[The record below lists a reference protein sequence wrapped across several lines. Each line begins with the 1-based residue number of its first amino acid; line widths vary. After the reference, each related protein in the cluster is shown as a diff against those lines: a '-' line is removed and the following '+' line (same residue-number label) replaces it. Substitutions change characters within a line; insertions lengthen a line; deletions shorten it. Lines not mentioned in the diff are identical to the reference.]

1 MAFGV
6 SASSFPNTSWMNVT
20 EPISSAGRFS
30 GSANKGGSMF
40 GPLSPLTA
48 GFGFASAG
56 FGALAG
62 FGAERRLAET
72 ANAQAQ
78 AAADQL
84 KWNVQQG
91 RDIAKFGEGGNVGAR
106 VAQGTW
112 MPDLE
117 LGRQMFSKKFEL
129 GPLAEM
135 ESATLSDRA
144 RRGVAL
150 GSSLEAREQNQRA
163 NREALKASLAE
174 KEAAMAG
181 MFGRIA
187 PRDVGTMFV

>member
-1 MAFGV
+1 VNFPNY
-6 SASSFPNTSWMNVT
+6 SSSFSNQKFNSFVPVAFNEGTGVFSK
-20 EPISSAGRFS
+20 SGGGR
-30 GSANKGGSMF
+30 MF
-40 GPLSPLTA
+40 DPLTA
-48 GFGFASAG
+48 GLGFASAG
-56 FGALAG
+56 IGALAG
-62 FGAERRLAET
+62 FGAQRTQANI
-72 ANAQAQ
+72 ANAQMA

-84 KWNVQQG
+84 KWNIQQG

-117 LGRQMFSKKFEL
+117 LGRQMFAKKFEL

-150 GSSLEAREQNQRA
+150 GSSLESREQNQRA

>member
-1 MAFGV
+1 VNFPNY
-6 SASSFPNTSWMNVT
+6 SSSFSNQKFNSFVPVAFNEGTGVFSK
-20 EPISSAGRFS
+20 SGGGR
-30 GSANKGGSMF
+30 MF
-40 GPLSPLTA
+40 DPLTA
-48 GFGFASAG
+48 GLGFASAG
-56 FGALAG
+56 IGALTG
-62 FGAERRLAET
+62 FGAQRTQANI
-72 ANAQAQ
+72 ANAQMA

-84 KWNVQQG
+84 KWNIQQG

-112 MPDLE
+112 MPDLD
-117 LGRQMFSKKFEL
+117 LGRQLYAKKFEL

-144 RRGVAL
+144 RRGAAL
-150 GSSLEAREQNQRA
+150 ESSLEAREQSQRE
-163 NREALKASLAE
+163 NRAALKRSLAE
-174 KEAAMAG
+174 REGAMAG

>member
-48 GFGFASAG
+48 GLGFASAG
-56 FGALAG
+56 IGALAG
-62 FGAERRLAET
+62 FGAERRLSET

-84 KWNVQQG
+84 KWNIQQG

-112 MPDLE
+112 MPDLD
-117 LGRQMFSKKFEL
+117 LGRQLYAKKFEL

-150 GSSLEAREQNQRA
+150 ASSLEAREQSQRE
-163 NREALKASLAE
+163 NRAALNRSLAE
-174 KEAAMAG
+174 KEAVMAG
-181 MFGRIA
+181 MFGPIA
-187 PRDVGTMFV
+187 RPNLSTTFV

>member
-1 MAFGV
+1 MAFGI

-20 EPISSAGRFS
+20 EPISSAGKFS
-30 GSANKGGSMF
+30 GSANKGGRMF
-40 GPLSPLTA
+40 DPLTA
-48 GFGFASAG
+48 GLGFASAG
-56 FGALAG
+56 IGALTG
-62 FGAERRLAET
+62 FGAQRTQANI
-72 ANAQAQ
+72 ANAQMA

-112 MPDLE
+112 MPDLD
-117 LGRQMFSKKFEL
+117 LGRQLYAKKFEL

-150 GSSLEAREQNQRA
+150 GSSLESREQNQRA

>member
-48 GFGFASAG
+48 GLGFASAG
-56 FGALAG
+56 IGALAG
-62 FGAERRLAET
+62 FGAERRLSET

-117 LGRQMFSKKFEL
+117 LGRQMFAKKFEL

>member
-1 MAFGV
+1 
-6 SASSFPNTSWMNVT
+6 
-20 EPISSAGRFS
+20 
-30 GSANKGGSMF
+30 MF

-48 GFGFASAG
+48 GLGFASAG
-56 FGALAG
+56 IGALAG
-62 FGAERRLAET
+62 FGAERRLSET

-117 LGRQMFSKKFEL
+117 LGRQMFAKKFEL